1 MKFLNRISGV
11 LVVLF
16 FCQWLIAP
24 MNSVSA
30 KSHPPSIS
38 AESAALI
45 DVQSG
50 RILYAKQGDKK
61 MRIASLTKTM
71 TAIVAIESGK
81 LNDVVQIPNEAVGV
95 EGSSI
100 YLKKG
105 ERLTL
110 EELLYGLMLR
120 SGNDA
125 AVAIANHIGGSVP
138 GFVYMMNEKAA
149 MIGMTHTNFN
159 NPHGLDDSNM
169 HYSTAT
175 DMVKLSAYALRNPTF
190 KKIVSTKVK
199 NISWEGED
207 WDRRL
212 QNKNKMLYLYKGA
225 DGVKTGYTKLAKRC
239 LASSATR
246 DGRQLAV
253 ITLNAPDDWNDSSEL
268 MDWGFE
274 QFQTVKIVGKG
285 EAIDSDDEI
294 LQPEDSDEELSFV
307 TQNDFQY
314 PLQEDEVRHISSKV
328 QLLSSKVDE
337 SMIGEHVGYLQIY
350 LDKKLIGKVPLTV
363 QETKETLLYPS
374 GIQTHNSH
382 QPRSFWELVY
392 QLMLGGFFDA

>member
-1 MKFLNRISGV
+1 MKYLNRISGV
-11 LVVLF
+11 LVVFLF
-16 FCQWLIAP
+16 CHWLLTP
-24 MNSVSA
+24 PSSA
-30 KSHPPSIS
+30 SAAVKPPSIS

-50 RILYAKQGDKK
+50 RILYQKEGDKK

-71 TAIVAIESGK
+71 TAIVAIEEAN
-81 LNDVVQIPNEAVGV
+81 LQDVVKVPNEAVGV

-105 ERLTL
+105 EQLKL

-125 AVAIANHIGGSVP
+125 AVAISHHVGGSVP
-138 GFVYMMNEKAA
+138 GFVHLMNEKAA

-169 HYSTAT
+169 HYSTAN
-175 DMVKLSAYALRNPTF
+175 DMVKLSAYALKNPTF
-190 KKIVSTKVK
+190 RKIVSTKVT
-199 NISWEGED
+199 NISWEGEN

-268 MDWGFE
+268 MDWGFQ
-274 QFQTVKIVGKG
+274 QFQQEKIISKG
-285 EAIDSDDEI
+285 AAIGGDLNIAPIKEG
-294 LQPEDSDEELSFV
+294 LNLV
-307 TQNDFQY
+307 TLNDFFY
-314 PLQEDEVRHISSKV
+314 PLKAGEKSQIHTNV
-328 QLLSSKVDE
+328 QLLNKNVPLDKNW
-337 SMIGEHVGYLQIY
+337 IGEHVGYVQVY
-350 LDKKLIGKVPLTV
+350 LDKQLIGKIPLIV
-363 QETKETLLYPS
+363 QDD
-374 GIQTHNSH
+374 QTTF
-382 QPRSFWELVY
+382 QPLEIATSKDTFWAIVLEVL
-392 QLMLGGFFDA
+392 LGGFYHA